1 MTRTRRVGDRDH
13 VGLANGT
20 AAPEEHLPRFFGKAN
35 YTDTA
40 PTISKKQGGGKGNW
54 GTPGMSEL
62 EDMTYNPTKPR
73 RRTNSFSAAAGHSPL
88 KTKFEAIDPQEAVFY
103 DEELHGPTAEDLRL
117 EKMMTASS
125 TGTMGSVEEEDA
137 ENTAFESKEEENKK

>member
-40 PTISKKQGGGKGNW
+40 PSVSKKQGGGKGNW
-54 GTPGMSEL
+54 GTLGMSEL
-62 EDMTYNPTKPR
+62 EDMAYNPTKPR

-137 ENTAFESKEEENKK
+137 ENTAFESKEEEEKK